1 MNTATQT
8 AADFRVFRFF
18 ISYARE
24 DEKIAI
30 AVSNAVQTALGPSAE
45 VFIDKAVLRLA
56 SSFEDEIKK
65 KLDATDALVVIN
77 LDGFLS
83 RRTGSP
89 AWSWAT
95 LSASWN
101 ARRTRIVRAESF
113 QST

>member
-1 MNTATQT
+1 MAAGELLPSDQVRGKWAVRDGYFMNTATQT

-45 VFIDKAVLRLA
+45 VFIDSGLRFGL
-56 SSFEDEIKK
+56 SFEDEIKK

-77 LDGFLS
+77 STALKPAYGF
-83 RRTGSP
+83 TGM
-89 AWSWAT
+89 
-95 LSASWN
+95 
-101 ARRTRIVRAESF
+101 
-113 QST
+113 